1 MHLRSPSVA
10 LFLVMAILLAGLLA
24 GCGGGDQQS
33 GNGEQGDA
41 SGGKN
46 KQADQAANKQVSAP
60 KIALGTIKSVKI
72 EKGKIVLKPSTE
84 EQGEKPIPF
93 KIKKDATITLD
104 NERAELADIKEGQQA
119 QITYVIKNER
129 NKTSEIALFSDGATS
144 PGGGDKTG

>member
-10 LFLVMAILLAGLLA
+10 LFLVMAILLTGLLA

-41 SGGKN
+41 YGGKN

>member
-10 LFLVMAILLAGLLA
+10 LFLVMAILLTGLLA